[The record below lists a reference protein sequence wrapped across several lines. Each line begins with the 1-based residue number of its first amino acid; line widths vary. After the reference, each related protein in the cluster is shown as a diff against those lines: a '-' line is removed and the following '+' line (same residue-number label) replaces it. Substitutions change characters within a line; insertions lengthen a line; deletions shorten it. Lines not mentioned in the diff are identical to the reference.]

1 MDKRRMRIAG
11 AAALLLAL
19 SAAGCAG
26 DNAETV
32 SGDEEVSIPITL
44 IVDSS
49 TGIRNEENVI
59 RAFNQMYDGKWQA
72 DVDWIMETEE
82 EYRQNLKRQNV
93 TDTLPAVITDLRM
106 LPSFYYMM
114 IEDGRIEELSD
125 YIYGDE
131 EWMAMS

>member
-1 MDKRRMRIAG
+1 MDKRRMTAAG

-19 SAAGCAG
+19 TAAGCAG
-26 DNAETV
+26 ADTETV
-32 SGDEEVSIPITL
+32 SGDGEVSIPITL

-82 EYRQNLKRQNV
+82 EYRQKLKAPECDGYASGGDHGSSDASVFLLYDDTGR
-93 TDTLPAVITDLRM
+93 TDRRAV
-106 LPSFYYMM
+106 
-114 IEDGRIEELSD
+114 
-125 YIYGDE
+125 
-131 EWMAMS
+131 